1 MKMNSEPIK
10 ELILNRLKSDE
21 SLIEIGRYITVQNAG
36 YHPQEE
42 ADCACNAVH
51 DICNDIA
58 HEIIEYLDGD
68 YLEKG
73 FLRVLKLKDR
83 RISELEKLVTP
94 NDLEVR
100 K

>member
-1 MKMNSEPIK
+1 MRMNSEPIK
-10 ELILNRLKSDE
+10 ELILNRLKRDE
-21 SLIEIGRYITVQNAG
+21 SLIEIGRYISVQAG
-36 YHPQEE
+36 GYTQEE
-42 ADCACNAVH
+42 ADDAYNAVH

-83 RISELEKLVTP
+83 RISELEKLVTT
-94 NDLEVR
+94 NELEVR

>member
-1 MKMNSEPIK
+1 MNSEPIK
-10 ELILNRLKSDE
+10 ELILNRLKRDE
-21 SLIEIGRYITVQNAG
+21 SLIEIGRYISVQAG
-36 YHPQEE
+36 GYTQEE
-42 ADCACNAVH
+42 ADDAYNAVH

-83 RISELEKLVTP
+83 RISELEKLVTT
-94 NDLEVR
+94 NELEVR